1 MLSGC
6 SFNLYSFEFIDPR
19 SWYTHSLV
27 QISGQQGAG
36 PATATAGSDPP
47 PSLLLPDPK
56 ERLLLVRPAVE
67 RSVIWCWRSPR
78 STPTHP
84 DINMEDGTL
93 QTQYANHTPPTTT
106 NQSIKSEIM
115 IFPLAHSAV
124 RTKCLLRGREEKK
137 ERKRDRCR
145 TRSNKRAAAGL
156 RIIDRPA

>member
-6 SFNLYSFEFIDPR
+6 SSNLYSFEFIEPR

-36 PATATAGSDPP
+36 PATATAGSEPP

-67 RSVIWCWRSPR
+67 SSVIWSWRKPSL
-78 STPTHP
+78 TPTHP
-84 DINMEDGTL
+84 DINMERWNT
-93 QTQYANHTPPTTT
+93 ANTICEPHPTTHHHQQ
-106 NQSIKSEIM
+106 NLKKN

-137 ERKRDRCR
+137 ERKRDRSR